1 MNIKL
6 IYRRRGVKMNKLF
19 QIQNLV
25 FYKEDFLDNI
35 DEFEDIIDIIKELS
49 PRLKYEKIE
58 VVGQNDC
65 CEKTNENYIIEIQGF
80 LNEEDDFYT
89 REEVEILSK
98 QKPMGNLDLF
108 VIRIYKCLNCN
119 KWIIDILE

>member
-1 MNIKL
+1 ME
-6 IYRRRGVKMNKLF
+6 KLF
-19 QIQNLV
+19 NIGSLI
-25 FYKEDFLDNI
+25 FYKEEFLDNI
-35 DEFEDIIDIIKELS
+35 AEFEDIIYIIKELS

-80 LNEEDDFYT
+80 LNEEDDFFT

-98 QKPMGNLDLF
+98 EKPMGKLDLF
-108 VIRIYKCLNCN
+108 VIRIYKCLSCK

>member
-1 MNIKL
+1 
-6 IYRRRGVKMNKLF
+6 MNKLF
-19 QIQNLV
+19 QIQSLV

-65 CEKTNENYIIEIQGF
+65 CEKKNENYIIEIQGF

-89 REEVEILSK
+89 RDENDILSK